1 MHLVCLVC
9 VFVNALHAQALEA
22 QRTAEK
28 QAKEA
33 EAAKAKAEY
42 NERQA
47 GLAAEKQAIAAEER
61 WRIAEEEKEAAEL
74 RAKNA
79 INALA
84 SAQHSE
90 RVEHDLSHIDLCM
103 VPSAWLHRRATSTIG
118 PSDAVVVAV
127 DVLDELVKCT
137 LERCRVTSEGYCLI
151 SATASTPSSK

>member
-1 MHLVCLVC
+1 M
-9 VFVNALHAQALEA
+9 EA

-47 GLAAEKQAIAAEER
+47 GLAAEKQALEAEEKR
-61 WRIAEEEKEAAEL
+61 RVAEEEKEAAEL
-74 RAKNA
+74 RATNA
-79 INALA
+79 VNALA
-84 SAQHSE
+84 SQYSE
-90 RVEHDLSHIDLCM
+90 RVEHDLSHIDLSM

-127 DVLDELVKCT
+127 EVLDELVKCT
-137 LERCRVTSEGYCLI
+137 LERCRTTSEGYCI
-151 SATASTPSSK
+151 VSAPSSTPSTK